1 MEKPLHKEIQKG
13 AVAEERYQ
21 CNNVKFPVEKHDH
34 GENRREGDHNDY
46 DGEIEF
52 VPRRQA
58 HDADDHGQ
66 AVEEDGWMEPLEIRR
81 NDVQNLHIMQRKG
94 PNKSDD
100 EESPNDVLSLEVG
113 EILSRDHFPL
123 LQILP

>member
-1 MEKPLHKEIQKG
+1 
-13 AVAEERYQ
+13 
-21 CNNVKFPVEKHDH
+21 
-34 GENRREGDHNDY
+34 
-46 DGEIEF
+46 
-52 VPRRQA
+52 
-58 HDADDHGQ
+58 
-66 AVEEDGWMEPLEIRR
+66 MEPLEIRR